1 MKSAAHALT
10 RPLLVAALSCVLI
23 MWLAGTAFVTIR
35 TQRLFHATMTAA
47 SVVVRDAVAGSPASE
62 VRERMPALQRSL
74 SRWQLIAAAFDRNG
88 QFVAGDDRLSGDG
101 LSVGQRVPPPN
112 GRQIAVVS
120 TLAGYVLIVPDP
132 PSVTRMRVLLG
143 LWLVVSLAIA
153 GGVAYFMGNAW
164 SRERDGLL
172 RELATRAENETRL
185 RAFLAD
191 AGHELRTPL
200 AIAIGYAGILK
211 RGGAADRELTERI
224 FADISVEHERLQRL
238 VERILQLARLDAVEA
253 DRDASCDAV
262 RIAEEAIAL
271 VRPLDPERAI
281 ELHAKAGTFVAIG
294 ADDLRD
300 ALRNLLD
307 NAIRYAPNGAIAVRI
322 DAEDDVVIRVSDG
335 GPGMDAYT
343 AAHAFDRFF
352 RGAERGSIPGSGL
365 GLAIVHRIAERA
377 HGRVVLNSAPDSG
390 TTVEL
395 HLPRVSAALG
405 KR

>member
-1 MKSAAHALT
+1 MKRATHALT
-10 RPLLVAALSCVLI
+10 RPLIVAALSCVLI
-23 MWLAGTAFVTIR
+23 MWLAGTTFVTIR
-35 TQRLFHATMTAA
+35 TQRLFHGTMTAA

-62 VRERMPALQRSL
+62 VRERMPALQKTL
-74 SRWQLIAAAFDRNG
+74 TTWQLTAAAFDRNG

-101 LSVGQRVPPPN
+101 LIVGRQVPPN
-112 GRQIAVVS
+112 GRQIGVVS
-120 TLAGYVLIVPDP
+120 TLTGYILIVPEP
-132 PSVTRMRVLLG
+132 RTLTRMRVMLG
-143 LWLVVSLAIA
+143 LWLIVSLAIA
-153 GGVAYFMGNAW
+153 GGIAYFMGNAW
-164 SRERDGLL
+164 SRERDTLL
-172 RELATRAENETRL
+172 RELATRAEDETRL

-224 FADISVEHERLQRL
+224 VADISVEHERLQRL
-238 VERILQLARLDAVEA
+238 VERILQLARLDAVDA
-253 DRDASCDAV
+253 DIDATCDA
-262 RIAEEAIAL
+262 RQIAEEAIAL

-281 ELHAKAGTFVAIG
+281 ELHAEGGTFVAIG
-294 ADDLRD
+294 GDDLRD

-307 NAIRYAPNGAIAVRI
+307 NAIRYAPNGTIAVRI
-322 DAEDDVVIRVSDG
+322 EAAEDVVIRIADG

-365 GLAIVHRIAERA
+365 GLAIVRRIVERA
-377 HGRVVLNSAPDSG
+377 RGRLLLHSTPESG

-395 HLPRVSAALG
+395 HLPRAA
-405 KR
+405 